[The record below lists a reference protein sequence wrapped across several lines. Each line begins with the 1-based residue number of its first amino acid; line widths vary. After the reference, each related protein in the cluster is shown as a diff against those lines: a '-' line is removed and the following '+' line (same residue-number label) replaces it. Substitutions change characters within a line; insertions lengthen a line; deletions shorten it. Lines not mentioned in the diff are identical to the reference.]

1 MELFFLKMGSKKPYF
16 VAVLTQIF
24 LAGMSLLSKAAFAS
38 GMNSF
43 VFVFYR
49 QAAGAVFFLPMMMF
63 LKRKEI
69 RPLSL
74 MDFLKIF
81 MISLIGMTI
90 GFNAYGVA
98 VDYTSANLGAAA
110 FNCLPV
116 TTFLFALILRMEKVN
131 MRTVA
136 GMAKSVG
143 ILVCIGGVA
152 TLAFYKGPYLKP
164 LINHH
169 LFQYHKGQ
177 AHQAHA
183 SSQKTWII
191 GCFLLFVSSI
201 SWGLWFVLQAHF
213 LKTYPSPLVFIS
225 HQTMLSTVQ
234 SFVVAIAMERNP
246 SEWKLSWNIRLIAV
260 LYCGILVTV
269 VSNFLQCW
277 VLKEKGPVFQA
288 MTTPLNVIVTIIGS
302 ELMLGEGIHLG
313 SLIGAILLV
322 ASLYCVLWGKSKEL
336 NIVDIESNQPAV
348 LPAEARELSEMRSP
362 PQP

>member
-1 MELFFLKMGSKKPYF
+1 MGSKKPYF
-16 VAVLTQIF
+16 VAVLTQIL

-49 QAAGAVFFLPMMMF
+49 QAAGAVFYLPLIMF
-63 LKRKEI
+63 LKRKEP

-74 MDFLKIF
+74 RNFFKIF
-81 MISLIGMTI
+81 VISLIGMTI

-116 TTFLFALILRMEKVN
+116 TTFLFAVLLRMEKVRL
-131 MRTVA
+131 RTVA
-136 GMAKSVG
+136 GMAKAFG
-143 ILVCIGGVA
+143 ILVCIGGVI

-169 LFQYHKGQ
+169 LFQFHKSQ
-177 AHQAHA
+177 THKPHI
-183 SSQKTWII
+183 SSTKTWII
-191 GCFLLFVSSI
+191 GCFLLFLSSI

-213 LKTYPSPLVFIS
+213 LKTYPSPLEFIS
-225 HQTMLSTVQ
+225 YQTILSTAQ
-234 SFVVAIAMERNP
+234 SFVIAIVMERNP
-246 SEWKLSWNIRLIAV
+246 SEWKLGWNIRLLAV

-277 VLKEKGPVFQA
+277 VIKEKGPVFQA
-288 MTTPLNVIVTIIGS
+288 MTTPLNVIATIIGS
-302 ELMLGEGIHLG
+302 ELLLGEGINLG
-313 SLIGAILLV
+313 SLIGAMLLV
-322 ASLYCVLWGKSKEL
+322 VSLYSVLWGKSKEL
-336 NIVDIESNQPAV
+336 NVIDIDSNRP
-348 LPAEARELSEMRSP
+348 REVPEMMSP